1 MITKPSVIRSIARAI
16 VPALIVT
23 LIVAQ
28 TSAQERTSNGRQ
40 RIGIYDSRAV
50 AVAFVRS
57 PAHTNQMAPLLA
69 EHRKAKESGDGESVR
84 RLEAAGKAM
93 QEKIHL
99 QAFSTE
105 PVDDLLQH
113 ITNALPEI
121 QKTARV
127 SALISRWDEPELKKY
142 PNAERVDVTW
152 QLIDAFQPTP
162 RQRQSAVE
170 IQKKKPVPLEQARRM
185 RH

>member
-1 MITKPSVIRSIARAI
+1 MNTKRITRSIAGAV
-16 VPALIVT
+16 VPVLVLTLALARV
-23 LIVAQ
+23 
-28 TSAQERTSNGRQ
+28 SAQERAADARP

-69 EHRKAKESGDGESVR
+69 EHQRAKDSGDDESVR
-84 RLEAAGKAM
+84 RLEAAGKAA

-105 PVDDLLQH
+105 PVNDLLQH

-142 PNAERVDVTW
+142 PNAERVDVTG
-152 QLIDAFQPTP
+152 QLIDAFRPTP
-162 RQRQSAVE
+162 RQRQSALE
-170 IQKKKPVPLEQARRM
+170 IQKHKPVPIEQARRM